1 MKDLKYIDSD
11 KVAIILCTK
20 NGEKFLK
27 NQLNSIKV
35 QTFNRYELFISD
47 DGSTDSTPKVISEF
61 GFENQDILIHLLD
74 GPQVSFAHN
83 FISTLSKISQLS
95 KANFS
100 YYAFCDQDDIWD
112 ESKLEVALKK
122 LSSTNLNMP
131 SLYCGRTRY
140 IDSKAMEIGHSPYFK
155 KKPSFENALVQS
167 IAGGNTMVFNKAS
180 CGLLLNVDLK
190 ENIVSHDWLLYI
202 LVTANNGKVIYD
214 KSPYISYR
222 QHEGNIIGSNN
233 SLPQIL
239 KRLIFMLD
247 GTYSLWI
254 KSNLNHINS
263 NNLSKN
269 RIATIKAFGL
279 LGSKNIFKRFK
290 GLFLSKIY
298 RQTTF
303 GNITLIVSIALRKI
317 L

>member
-1 MKDLKYIDSD
+1 MKDLKYIDFD

-27 NQLNSIKV
+27 NQLNSLKL
-35 QTFNRYELFISD
+35 QTFDQYELFISD
-47 DGSTDSTPKVISEF
+47 DGSTDLTIKVISEF
-61 GFENQDILIHLLD
+61 EFENPDILIHLLD
-74 GPQVSFAHN
+74 GPQAGFASN

-95 KANFS
+95 KTDFS
-100 YYAFCDQDDIWD
+100 YYAFCDQDDVWD
-112 ESKLEVALKK
+112 EIKLEAALKK
-122 LSSTNLNMP
+122 LSRTNLNNP

-140 IDSKAMEIGHSPYFK
+140 IDSKGMEVGHSPDFK

-180 CGLLLNVDLK
+180 YALLLNIDVK
-190 ENIVSHDWLLYI
+190 ENIVSHDWLLYL
-202 LVTANNGKVIYD
+202 LVTANNGQVIYD
-214 KSPYISYR
+214 RNPYISYR
-222 QHEGNIIGSNN
+222 QHEDNIIGSNN
-233 SLPQIL
+233 SFSQIL
-239 KRLIFMLD
+239 KRLKFMLN
-247 GTYSLWI
+247 GTYSLWV

-263 NNLSKN
+263 DKLSENK
-269 RIATIKAFGL
+269 IITIKAFGL
-279 LGSKNIFKRFK
+279 LESKNIFKRFK

-303 GNITLIVSIALRKI
+303 GTITLIASTALKKI